1 MSLWGHLLVHT
12 KPEQMGTV
20 SEGPLPSELLL
31 LELVAVPLQLALYG
45 ASSLAVIFFLSVPVG
60 SF

>member
-12 KPEQMGTV
+12 KPEQTGTV

-31 LELVAVPLQLALYG
+31 LELVAVPLQPVLYG